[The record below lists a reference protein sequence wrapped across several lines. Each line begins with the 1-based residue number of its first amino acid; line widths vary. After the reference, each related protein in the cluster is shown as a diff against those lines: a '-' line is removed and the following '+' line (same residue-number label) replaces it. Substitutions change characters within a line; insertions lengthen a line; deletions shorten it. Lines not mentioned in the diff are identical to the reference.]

1 LLDAFRA
8 DLRRHFEAGV
18 PAWRQ
23 ALTLAATQGVWATA
37 VYRFGHWAY
46 DLPSPV
52 GLPLKVAYKFL
63 NKAVEITTGI
73 SVPASAS
80 IGPGF
85 YIGHFGAIIVHPRA
99 VMGAGCSIGQGVTIG
114 TQGLGKGD
122 VPVLGDRVYV
132 GAGAKVLGAVT
143 VGDDVAIGANS
154 VVTRDLPSGVT
165 AVGAPARP
173 VQSGTAKLYPV
184 K

>member
-1 LLDAFRA
+1 
-8 DLRRHFEAGV
+8 
-18 PAWRQ
+18 
-23 ALTLAATQGVWATA
+23 
-37 VYRFGHWAY
+37 
-46 DLPSPV
+46 
-52 GLPLKVAYKFL
+52 
-63 NKAVEITTGI
+63 
-73 SVPASAS
+73 
-80 IGPGF
+80 
-85 YIGHFGAIIVHPRA
+85 
-99 VMGAGCSIGQGVTIG
+99 MGAGCSIGQGVTIG
-114 TQGLGKGD
+114 TQGMGKGD

-173 VQSGTAKLYPV
+173 VQTGAAKLYPV